1 MQGYQKASFWFSLLL
16 MVLGGFL
23 MCDCYQLFLLGAAFA
38 LPGLAIKN
46 WSYKITALV
55 VVCFALA
62 AAYSQ
67 YRYGK

>member
-1 MQGYQKASFWFSLLL
+1 
-16 MVLGGFL
+16 